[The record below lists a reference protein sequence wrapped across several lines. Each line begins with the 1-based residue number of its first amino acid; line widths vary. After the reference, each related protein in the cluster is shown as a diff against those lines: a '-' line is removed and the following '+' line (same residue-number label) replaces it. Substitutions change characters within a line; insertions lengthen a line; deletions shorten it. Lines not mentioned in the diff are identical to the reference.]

1 MLKKVKRKMAD
12 EFVPIV
18 INREA
23 MEDLLQSISPLD
35 GMQEREETIVKW
47 HTTAPPR
54 PDEYLVSV
62 KWMGKIKVF
71 VDYYNETLGFME
83 FHDDV
88 IAWAYSPEPFKEE

>member
-1 MLKKVKRKMAD
+1 MLKKIKRKVVD
-12 EFVPIV
+12 DFVPIV
-18 INREA
+18 INKEA

-35 GMQEREETIVKW
+35 EAQKEETMVRW

-54 PDEYLVSV
+54 PGEYLVSV
-62 KWMGKIKVF
+62 KWMNKIKVF

-88 IAWAYSPEPFKEE
+88 IAWAYLPEPFKEE